1 MRVRVRIVGL
11 LVLSLVIEASASRAL
26 AGQRWE
32 VEAHGG
38 ALVSSNPTGGT
49 SALPTPGPNI
59 PLGGTS
65 ITRRVPSWYFGDGA
79 AILNQILG
87 ARSPVRIVPLDP
99 ILQSPVVE
107 RQSGVS
113 FGVRVD
119 RSLTPRFG
127 LEFALDGSQ
136 NPLALR
142 STLQGAVAGSQAS
155 FLAMWN
161 MLLNAPAGGAQV
173 VTSDATLDDKRGHQI
188 VTSGALLI
196 NLLSSRTFT
205 TYVAAG
211 AGYIAARGGAPAITV
226 VGNYDF
232 LFPPV
237 PANLPGLGQFHFSE
251 TDSVKIQSVV
261 ENSVTWLF
269 GGGVKYALG
278 DRWGVR
284 ADLRDYVNRNVI
296 RTTVTTNPKDAPSG
310 QSGGATFLFSAN
322 TPSIVFSGSAL
333 SLSTLSTDLNDFQ
346 TFKGHGTVNQVNMS
360 AGVYWRF

>member
-11 LVLSLVIEASASRAL
+11 LVCSLVIEATTSQAV
-26 AGQRWE
+26 AGQKWD

-38 ALVSSNPTGGT
+38 ALVSSNPTSGT
-49 SALPTPGPNI
+49 SALPTPGPDI
-59 PLGGTS
+59 SLGGTS
-65 ITRRVPSWYFGDGA
+65 VTRRVPSWYFGDGA
-79 AILNQILG
+79 AILNQVQG

-99 ILQSPVVE
+99 ILQSPIVE

-119 RSLTPRFG
+119 RALTPRFG

-136 NPLALR
+136 SPLAFR
-142 STLQGAVAGSQAS
+142 STVKGAVAGSQAS

-161 MLLNAPAGGAQV
+161 TLLTFPAGGAQV
-173 VTSDATLDDKRGHQI
+173 VTTDTNLDDKRGHQI

-196 NLLSSRTFT
+196 NLLSSPAFT

-211 AGYIAARGGAPAITV
+211 AGYIATRGGAPAITV

-237 PANLPGLGQFHFSE
+237 PANLPGLGQFHFNE
-251 TDSVKIQSVV
+251 TDTVKIQSVV
-261 ENSVTWLF
+261 ENSATWLF

-278 DRWGVR
+278 NRWGVR

-296 RTTVTTNPKDAPSG
+296 RTTVTTSPKDVPSG
-310 QSGGATFLFSAN
+310 QGGATFLFSAN
-322 TPSIVFSGSAL
+322 APSIVFSGSAL

-346 TFKGHGTVNQVNMS
+346 TFKGRGTVNQVNMS